1 MSLALQNEISHFE
14 SLQFFFLNKFEIFEI
29 NKTMCFRF
37 LEGEVLSKNS
47 FVIQNINKIEMKQK

>member
-14 SLQFFFLNKFEIFEI
+14 SLQFFKDKFKIFEI

-37 LEGEVLSKNS
+37 LEGEILSKNS
-47 FVIQNINKIEMKQK
+47 FVIKNINKKK